1 MQKVF
6 GVSGSLLTNNGLESI
21 NSSGH
26 FYQGGNSPL
35 KYFQDCLSVSMQY
48 RRAAGYF
55 SSSMFIAADSA
66 MSGFISGGG
75 TIKIVCS
82 PRLMPEDVE
91 AINDGIQSRLV
102 VSKSIE
108 REIFHALD
116 DMSQSSAIKLL
127 GLLVSRG
134 QLEFRIAV
142 KKDGTGGIFH
152 SKVGIFEDIYGIRSA
167 FCGSTNETWS
177 GWADYG
183 NAESFVAM
191 TTLGGEESLKYVNDL
206 DKYFEDLWGGHV
218 QNLEVRPL
226 PDTPLEILMKESR
239 GHNLEELIE
248 DLKKVRSRTQSRRT
262 IESDVKSDGPKK
274 LMQHQ
279 EDVLKSWN
287 DSQHVGIIDHVT
299 GAGKTITAISAIR
312 DWISDGKPALVIV
325 PSSLL
330 QKQWASEVR
339 REIGIEP
346 LFAGGSLGK
355 RSDWLLS
362 LADATRNEKVFG
374 PRITISVLGTASSDD
389 FVRRIQSGGHLLV
402 VGDEVHTIGQSQA
415 SELISKVE
423 HCGARLGLSATYE
436 RFGDVDGTRRIE
448 RAFGKPLAPTFTIR
462 DAIESGRLVP
472 YVYHIE
478 SCELDHEESEKFGEL
493 TKQIQQLMA
502 RESAS
507 DFSHFS
513 SYLQMLIFKR
523 AKIIKQAKAKV
534 SLAREVILHNFKSG
548 DRWLVYCDDIGQI
561 EEVESLVQNKGITI
575 LKYYDAMAGDKRET
589 LEYFSD
595 KGGVLLAIKCLDEG
609 IDIPSATHA
618 LILASSQNPREYIQR
633 RGRVLRSS
641 PETGKYKA
649 EIYDVVT
656 LNEDGIPVM
665 ENELNRMWAFAQ
677 DADNSMVTIEIE
689 EMRSK
694 IELVR
699 NQVLDVSF
707 EETLDNAA
715 SID

>member
-1 MQKVF
+1 M
-6 GVSGSLLTNNGLESI
+6 TNHGLDSVT
-21 NSSGH
+21 SSGH

-35 KYFQDCLSVSMQY
+35 KYFQDCLSVSSQY

-55 SSSMFIAADSA
+55 SSSMFVAADSA
-66 MSGFISGGG
+66 MSGFINNGG

-82 PRLMPEDVE
+82 PRLMPEDIE

-108 REIFHALD
+108 REIFGALD
-116 DMSQSSAIKLL
+116 DISQTSAIRLL

-142 KKDGTGGIFH
+142 KKDGTHGIFH
-152 SKVGIFEDIYGIRSA
+152 SKVGIFEDASGIRSA

-183 NAESFVAM
+183 NSESFVAM
-191 TTLGGEESLKYVNDL
+191 STLGGEESLKYVNDL
-206 DKYFEDLWGGHV
+206 DRYFDELWHGNIG
-218 QNLEVRPL
+218 NLEVRPL
-226 PDTPLEILMKESR
+226 PDTPMEILLKESR

-248 DLKKVRSRTQSRRT
+248 DLKKVRSRKLHKNNEQPSGS
-262 IESDVKSDGPKK
+262 IGPKK

-279 EDVLKSWN
+279 VDVLKSWEKAN
-287 DSQHVGIIDHVT
+287 HLGIIDHVT
-299 GAGKTITAISAIR
+299 GAGKTISAISAIR
-312 DWISDGKPALVIV
+312 DWISDGKPALIIV
-325 PSSLL
+325 PSTLL
-330 QKQWASEVR
+330 QKQWASEIR

-346 LFAGGSLGK
+346 LFAGGNLGK

-362 LADATRNEKVFG
+362 LADATRSDVSFG
-374 PRITISVLGTASSDD
+374 SRITVSVLGTAVTDD
-389 FVRRIQSGGHLLV
+389 FVKRIQIGSHLLV
-402 VGDEVHTIGQSQA
+402 VGDEVHTLGQAQA
-415 SELISKVE
+415 SDLVSKIE
-423 HCGARLGLSATYE
+423 KCGARLGLSATYE
-436 RFGDVDGTRRIE
+436 RFGDIEGTKRIE
-448 RAFGKPLAPTFTIR
+448 LAFGQSLKPSFTIR

-472 YVYHIE
+472 YNYHVE
-478 SCELDHEESEKFGEL
+478 SCSLDHDESERFSEL

-502 RESAS
+502 RESSS

-513 SYLQMLIFKR
+513 TYLQMLIFKR
-523 AKIIKQAKAKV
+523 AKIIKQAKAKI
-534 SLAREVILHNFKSG
+534 SLAREVLMTNFKDG
-548 DRWLVYCDDIGQI
+548 DRWLVYCDDINQI
-561 EEVESLVQNKGITI
+561 EQVESSIQDQGITI
-575 LKYYDAMAGDKRET
+575 LKYFDAMAGDKKET
-589 LEYFSD
+589 LEFFSD

-641 PETGKYKA
+641 PDTGKYKA
-649 EIYDVVT
+649 EIFDVVT
-656 LNEDGIPVM
+656 LNEDEIPVM

-677 DADNSMVTIEIE
+677 DANNSVVTIELE

-694 IELVR
+694 IAMVR
-699 NQVLDVSF
+699 SQILDISF
-707 EETLDNAA
+707 EESVESGGSNE
-715 SID
+715 

>member
-1 MQKVF
+1 M
-6 GVSGSLLTNNGLESI
+6 LNGLESV

-35 KYFQDCLSVSMQY
+35 KYFQDCLSVSSQY

-66 MSGFISGGG
+66 MSGFIMNGG

-108 REIFHALD
+108 REIFGALD
-116 DMSQSSAIKLL
+116 DISQTSAIKLL

-142 KKDGTGGIFH
+142 KKDGRNGIFH
-152 SKVGIFEDIYGIRSA
+152 SKVGIFEDAAGLRSA

-183 NAESFVAM
+183 NSESFVAM
-191 TTLGGEESLKYVNDL
+191 STLGGEESLKYVDDL
-206 DKYFEDLWGGHV
+206 DRYFDELWHGKIG
-218 QNLEVRPL
+218 NLDVRPL
-226 PDTPLEILMKESR
+226 PDTPMEILLKESR

-248 DLKKVRSRTQSRRT
+248 DLKKVRSRKPHKNIDQS
-262 IESDVKSDGPKK
+262 IGSNGPKK

-279 EDVLKSWN
+279 IDVLESWKQSN
-287 DSQHVGIIDHVT
+287 YVGIIDHVT
-299 GAGKTITAISAIR
+299 GAGKTISAISAIR
-312 DWISDGKPALVIV
+312 NWIAEGKPALVIV
-325 PSSLL
+325 PSTLL
-330 QKQWASEVR
+330 QKQWASEIR

-362 LADATRNEKVFG
+362 LADATRNDMSFG
-374 PRITISVLGTASSDD
+374 PRITVSVLGTAVTDD
-389 FVRRIQSGGHLLV
+389 FVKRIQVGGHLLV
-402 VGDEVHTIGQSQA
+402 VGDEVHTLGQSQ
-415 SELISKVE
+415 STDLISKIE
-423 HCGARLGLSATYE
+423 KCGARLGLSATYE
-436 RFGDVDGTRRIE
+436 RFGDIDGTKRIE
-448 RAFGKPLAPTFTIR
+448 MAFGQPLKPTFTIR

-472 YVYHIE
+472 YIYHIE
-478 SCELDHEESEKFGEL
+478 SCSLDHDESERFADL

-502 RESAS
+502 RESSS

-513 SYLQMLIFKR
+513 TYLQMLIFKR
-523 AKIIKQAKAKV
+523 AKIIKQANAKI
-534 SLAREVILHNFKSG
+534 SLARDVLVNNFKDG
-548 DRWLVYCDDIGQI
+548 DRWLVYCDDINQI
-561 EEVESLVQNKGITI
+561 EQVEGLIQNEGITI
-575 LKYYDAMAGDKRET
+575 LKYFDAMAGDKKET
-589 LEYFSD
+589 LEYFSE
-595 KGGVLLAIKCLDEG
+595 KGGILLAIKCLDEG

-641 PETGKYKA
+641 PDTGKYKA
-649 EIYDVVT
+649 EIFDVVT
-656 LNEDGIPVM
+656 LNEKEIPVM
-665 ENELNRMWAFAQ
+665 ENELNRMWSFAQ

-694 IELVR
+694 IEMVR
-699 NQVLDVSF
+699 NQILDVSF
-707 EETLDNAA
+707 EESVETGGVNE
-715 SID
+715 

>member
-1 MQKVF
+1 M
-6 GVSGSLLTNNGLESI
+6 TNHGLDSV

-35 KYFQDCLSVSMQY
+35 KYFQDCLSVSLQY

-55 SSSMFIAADSA
+55 SSSMFVAADSA
-66 MSGFISGGG
+66 MSGFINNGG

-82 PRLMPEDVE
+82 PRLMPEDIE
-91 AINDGIQSRLV
+91 AISDGIQSRLV

-108 REIFHALD
+108 REIFGALD
-116 DMSQSSAIKLL
+116 DISQTSAIRLL

-142 KKDGTGGIFH
+142 KKDGTHGIFH
-152 SKVGIFEDIYGIRSA
+152 SKVGIFEDASGLRSA

-183 NAESFVAM
+183 NSESFVAM
-191 TTLGGEESLKYVNDL
+191 STLGGEESLKYVNDL
-206 DKYFEDLWGGHV
+206 DRYFDELWHGNIR
-218 QNLEVRPL
+218 NLDVRPL
-226 PDTPLEILMKESR
+226 PDTPMEILLKESR

-248 DLKKVRSRTQSRRT
+248 DLKKVRSRKVHKNNEPASGST
-262 IESDVKSDGPKK
+262 GPKK

-279 EDVLKSWN
+279 IDVLKSWGDAN
-287 DSQHVGIIDHVT
+287 YLGIIDHVT
-299 GAGKTITAISAIR
+299 GAGKTISAISAIR
-312 DWISDGKPALVIV
+312 DWISDGKPALIIV
-325 PSSLL
+325 PSTLL
-330 QKQWASEVR
+330 QKQWASEIR

-362 LADATRNEKVFG
+362 LADATRNDVSFG
-374 PRITISVLGTASSDD
+374 SRITVSVLGTAVTDD
-389 FVRRIQSGGHLLV
+389 FVKRIQIGSHLLV
-402 VGDEVHTIGQSQA
+402 VGDEVHTLGQAQA
-415 SELISKVE
+415 SDLISKIE
-423 HCGARLGLSATYE
+423 KCGARLGLSATYE
-436 RFGDVDGTRRIE
+436 RFGDIEGTKRIE
-448 RAFGKPLAPTFTIR
+448 LAFGQPLKPSFTIR

-472 YVYHIE
+472 YNYHIE
-478 SCELDHEESEKFGEL
+478 SCNLDHDESERFSEL

-502 RESAS
+502 RESSS

-513 SYLQMLIFKR
+513 TYLQMLIFKR
-523 AKIIKQAKAKV
+523 AKIIKQAKAKI
-534 SLAREVILHNFKSG
+534 SLAREVLMTNFKEG
-548 DRWLVYCDDIGQI
+548 DRWLVYCDDINQI
-561 EEVESLVQNKGITI
+561 EQVEFAIQDQGITI
-575 LKYYDAMAGDKRET
+575 LKYFDAMAGDKKET
-589 LEYFSD
+589 LEFFSE

-633 RGRVLRSS
+633 RGRVLRSN
-641 PETGKYKA
+641 PDTGKYKA
-649 EIYDVVT
+649 EIFDVVT
-656 LNEDGIPVM
+656 LNEDEIPVM

-677 DADNSMVTIEIE
+677 DADNSIVTIELE

-694 IELVR
+694 IAMVRSLVS
-699 NQVLDVSF
+699 DVSF
-707 EETLDNAA
+707 EESVENGG
-715 SID
+715 INE

>member
-1 MQKVF
+1 M
-6 GVSGSLLTNNGLESI
+6 NNGLESV

-35 KYFQDCLSVSMQY
+35 KYFQDCLSVSSQY

-66 MSGFISGGG
+66 MSGFIMNGG

-108 REIFHALD
+108 REIFGALD
-116 DMSQSSAIKLL
+116 DISQTSAIKLL

-142 KKDGTGGIFH
+142 KKDGRNGIFH
-152 SKVGIFEDIYGIRSA
+152 SKVGIFEDSAGLRSA

-183 NAESFVAM
+183 NSESFVAM
-191 TTLGGEESLKYVNDL
+191 STLGGEESLKYVDDL
-206 DKYFEDLWGGHV
+206 DRYFNELWQGKIG
-218 QNLEVRPL
+218 NLDVRPL
-226 PDTPLEILMKESR
+226 PDTPMEILLKESR

-248 DLKKVRSRTQSRRT
+248 DLKKVRSRKPNKNVDQS
-262 IESDVKSDGPKK
+262 VGFNGPKK

-279 EDVLKSWN
+279 IDVLESWKQSN
-287 DSQHVGIIDHVT
+287 YVGIIDHVT
-299 GAGKTITAISAIR
+299 GAGKTISAISAIR
-312 DWISDGKPALVIV
+312 DWITEGKPALVIV
-325 PSSLL
+325 PSTLL
-330 QKQWASEVR
+330 QKQWASEIR
-339 REIGIEP
+339 REIGVEP

-362 LADATRNEKVFG
+362 LADATRNDTSFG
-374 PRITISVLGTASSDD
+374 SRITVSVLGTAVTDD
-389 FVRRIQSGGHLLV
+389 FVKRIQIGDHLLV
-402 VGDEVHTIGQSQA
+402 VGDEVHTLGQSQ
-415 SELISKVE
+415 STDLISKIE
-423 HCGARLGLSATYE
+423 KCGARLGLSATYE
-436 RFGDVDGTRRIE
+436 RFGDIEGTKRIE
-448 RAFGKPLAPTFTIR
+448 MAFGQPLKPTFTIR

-472 YVYHIE
+472 YNYHIE
-478 SCELDHEESEKFGEL
+478 RCSLDHDESERFADL

-502 RESAS
+502 RESSS

-513 SYLQMLIFKR
+513 TYLQMLIFKR
-523 AKIIKQAKAKV
+523 AKIIKQANAKIP
-534 SLAREVILHNFKSG
+534 LARDVLVKNFKDG
-548 DRWLVYCDDIGQI
+548 DRWLVYCDDINQI
-561 EEVESLVQNKGITI
+561 EQVEDMIQNEGITI
-575 LKYYDAMAGDKRET
+575 LKYFDAMAGDKKET
-589 LEYFSD
+589 LEYFSE
-595 KGGVLLAIKCLDEG
+595 KGGILLAIKCLDEG

-641 PETGKYKA
+641 PDTGKYKA
-649 EIYDVVT
+649 EIFDVVT
-656 LNEDGIPVM
+656 LNEDEIPVM
-665 ENELNRMWAFAQ
+665 ENELSRMWSFAQ

-694 IELVR
+694 IEMVR
-699 NQVLDVSF
+699 NQILDVSF
-707 EETLDNAA
+707 EESVETGGVNE
-715 SID
+715 